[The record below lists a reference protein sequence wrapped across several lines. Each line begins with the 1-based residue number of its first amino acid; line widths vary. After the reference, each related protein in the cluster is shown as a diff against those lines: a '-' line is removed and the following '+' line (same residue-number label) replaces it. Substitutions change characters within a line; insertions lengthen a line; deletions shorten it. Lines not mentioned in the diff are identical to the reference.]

1 MKSSL
6 IRTLESAPLKK
17 EKREILTHPV
27 KSIDLEKTESIAQ
40 LVESFQDAS
49 IQARNVGLAAKVFE
63 RMLQDPE
70 CPTIILGLAGPLI
83 AAGLRKVI
91 RDMIEYGLVDVIVS
105 TGAILYQDY
114 YQALGFQHYR
124 GTPEADDRKLRD
136 LLIDRIYD
144 TYVDEEKFIF
154 LDSKIGQF
162 ANHLK
167 PGEYSS
173 RSFMAALS
181 KSIED
186 PNSILAAAH
195 RKGIPIFSPA
205 LNDSSI
211 GIGLTEHYHRALVE
225 KRKAVVINSIRDNY
239 ELTQIVVQSKCTAA
253 VYVAGGVPKNFIN
266 DSIVMAYIF
275 GRDTGGHKY
284 AVQMTTD
291 SPHWGGLSGSTL
303 SEATSWGKVNRE
315 ASTAMAFVE
324 PSVSLPLIAGYALQ
338 KKLYKNRSRIH
349 FDWNNDI
356 LDDITYSRNRHCDG
370 QRMDRKQSQTLLRRP
385 YGTPRNDRKHT
396 A

>member
-1 MKSSL
+1 MKSLLSRQIETPRRRKEKAEIL
-6 IRTLESAPLKK
+6 SRPIKSINLKK
-17 EKREILTHPV
+17 AGT
-27 KSIDLEKTESIAQ
+27 IAE

-49 IQARNVGLAAKVFE
+49 IQARNIGFAAKVFE
-63 RMLQDPE
+63 RMLKDPE
-70 CPTIILGLAGPLI
+70 RPTILLGLAGPLI

-91 RDMIEYGLVDVIVS
+91 RDLIEYGLVDVIVS

-114 YQALGFQHYR
+114 YQASGFQHYR
-124 GTPEADDRKLRD
+124 GTPEADDRKLRG

-154 LDSKIGQF
+154 LDSKIGRMADQ
-162 ANHLK
+162 LQ

-173 RSFMAALS
+173 RSFLAELS
-181 KSIED
+181 KNIQDSE
-186 PNSILAAAH
+186 SILATAY

-211 GIGLTEHYHRALVE
+211 GIGLTEHYHRALTE
-225 KRKAVVINSIRDNY
+225 KRKSIVINSIRDNY
-239 ELTQIVVQSKCTAA
+239 ELTQIVVQSKRTAA

-284 AVQMTTD
+284 AIQMTAD

-303 SEATSWGKVNRE
+303 AEATSWGKVSHE

-324 PSVSLPLIAGYALQ
+324 PSVSLPLVAGYALQ
-338 KKLYKNRSRIH
+338 KKLYEKRSRIQ
-349 FDWNNDI
+349 FEWDQDI
-356 LDDITYSRNRHCDG
+356 LKRISYQPRI
-370 QRMDRKQSQTLLRRP
+370 KQKKTKRP
-385 YGTPRNDRKHT
+385 YILEKV
-396 A
+396 